1 MTGKILKGVLI
12 LFVVSLY
19 PALIPGA
26 ARAYTPE
33 TLARLPPSITN
44 LLQRYRIPSN
54 SLSLYILDLD
64 TRQPLLVLNPD
75 TPRNPASVIK
85 LLTTYAG
92 LELLGPTYTWETRFY
107 LEGTLNNGVLNGNLV
122 FQGGGDP
129 FLTRE
134 SFWHMLHN
142 LRARGLREI
151 NGNLIIDDSLFEDE
165 SGSPGDFDNRPY
177 QVYNTLPDAALINFN
192 AQEFVI
198 IPNHQQIAIYADP
211 PAANLQIRNRLRLTS
226 GRCNDVDAGIN
237 MHVHAQGAEIIAEF
251 TGNYPASCGEQVLL
265 RSIIHNDQYI
275 YGVFKAMWQEMGGV
289 ITGNYA
295 HGVVNT
301 TSRPFYLEISKP
313 LHEIIANINKYS
325 NNVMARQLLLT
336 IGQMIIGAP
345 GSNASGVQAIEQW
358 LQGIGIN
365 APELILENGAGLSRT
380 TQISAS
386 TLVKLLEHAWNGPLQ
401 PEFLASFPI
410 VGKDGTMRKRLNGKI
425 PPGSIRIKTGLLNG
439 VRSMAGYVHSRN
451 QKHYAIVSLQNY
463 PGIQNTTGTTIQ
475 DELLKWLY
483 EQ

>member
-1 MTGKILKGVLI
+1 MYTMFYKII
-12 LFVVSLY
+12 PVSLLLLSL
-19 PALIPGA
+19 ALIP
-26 ARAYTPE
+26 RFSQAYTPE
-33 TLARLPPSITN
+33 TLSHLPPSVTN
-44 LLQRYRIPSN
+44 LLQRYRVPSD
-54 SLSLYILDLD
+54 SLSLYVLDLD

-107 LEGTLNNGVLNGNLV
+107 LDGNLNNGVLNGNLI

-134 SFWHMLHN
+134 TFWHMLHN

-151 NGNLIIDDSLFEDE
+151 TGNLVIDNSLFEDE
-165 SGSPGDFDNRPY
+165 PGSPGDFDHRPY
-177 QVYNTLPDAALINFN
+177 HVYNALPDAALINFN

-198 IPNHQQIAIYADP
+198 IPGQQQVTIYADP
-211 PAANLQIRNRLRLTS
+211 PAANLRIKNSLSLTS

-237 MHVHAQGAEIIAEF
+237 MHVLPQGPEIIAEF
-251 TGNYPASCGEQVLL
+251 TGKYPASCGEQVLL
-265 RSIIHNDQYI
+265 RSIIPNDQYV

-289 ITGNYA
+289 FNGSYTR
-295 HGVVNT
+295 GVLKESGKPFYT
-301 TSRPFYLEISKP
+301 EISRPLY
-313 LHEIIANINKYS
+313 EIIASINKFS

-336 IGQMIIGAP
+336 IGQIKIGAP
-345 GSNASGVQAIEQW
+345 GSNASGSQAIEQW
-358 LQGIGIN
+358 LQEIGIH
-365 APELILENGAGLSRT
+365 APELILENGAGLSRMS
-380 TQISAS
+380 QVSAG
-386 TLVKLLEHAWNGPLQ
+386 TLARLLEYAWHGPLQ

-410 VGKDGTMRKRLNGKI
+410 AGKDGTMRKRLNGKI
-425 PPGSIRIKTGLLNG
+425 TPGSIRIKTGLLNG
-439 VRSMAGYVHSRN
+439 VRSMAGYVQSRN
-451 QKHYAIVSLQNY
+451 NKHFAIVSLHNY
-463 PGIQNTTGTTIQ
+463 PGIQNTTGTLIQ

>member
-1 MTGKILKGVLI
+1 MNYKTLKIFLLVLC
-12 LFVVSLY
+12 L
-19 PALIPGA
+19 ALIPLSPF
-26 ARAYTPE
+26 AYTPE
-33 TLARLPPSITN
+33 TLSQLPPPIAH
-44 LLQRYRIPSN
+44 LLQRYRIPSD
-54 SLSLYILDLD
+54 SLSLYILDLE
-64 TRQPLLVLNPD
+64 TQQPLLTLNPD
-75 TPRNPASVIK
+75 TPRSPASVIK

-107 LEGTLNNGVLNGNLV
+107 LDGTLNNGVLKGNLV

-134 SFWHMLHN
+134 TFWHMLHN

-165 SGSPGDFDNRPY
+165 PGSPGDFDKRPY

-198 IPNHQQIAIYADP
+198 IPDHQQVTIYADP
-211 PAANLQIRNRLRLTS
+211 PAANLQIRNKLRLTS
-226 GRCNDVDAGIN
+226 GKCNDVDADLN
-237 MHVHAQGAEIIAEF
+237 MQVLPQGAEIIAEF

-265 RSIIHNDQYI
+265 RSIIQNDQYV
-275 YGVFKAMWQEMGGV
+275 YGVFKAMWQEMGGT
-289 ITGNYA
+289 ITGSYA
-295 HGVVNT
+295 HGV
-301 TSRPFYLEISKP
+301 TSSSSQPFYMEPSKP

-336 IGQMIIGAP
+336 IGQMVIGAP

-358 LQGIGIN
+358 LKDIGIN
-365 APELILENGAGLSRT
+365 APELVLENGAGLSRT

-410 VGKDGTMRKRLNGKI
+410 AGKDGTMRKRLNGKI
-425 PPGSIRIKTGLLNG
+425 LPGSIRIKTGMLNG
-439 VRSMAGYVHSRN
+439 VRSMAGYVYSRN
-451 QKHYAIVSLQNY
+451 HKHYAVVSLQNY

>member
-1 MTGKILKGVLI
+1 MNYKILKIFLLVLYLTLI
-12 LFVVSLY
+12 SLSSS
-19 PALIPGA
+19 
-26 ARAYTPE
+26 AYTPE
-33 TLARLPPSITN
+33 TLSKLPASIAN
-44 LLQRYRIPSN
+44 LLQRYRIPSD
-54 SLSLYILDLD
+54 SLSVYILDLD
-64 TRQPLLVLNPD
+64 THQPLLVLNPD
-75 TPRNPASVIK
+75 TPRSPASVIK

-92 LELLGPTYTWETRFY
+92 LELLGPTFTWETRFY
-107 LEGTLNNGVLNGNLV
+107 LDGTLNNGVLKGNLV

-134 SFWHMLHN
+134 TFWHMLHN

-165 SGSPGDFDNRPY
+165 TGAPGDFDHRPY
-177 QVYNTLPDAALINFN
+177 EVYNTLPDAALVNFN

-198 IPNHQQIAIYADP
+198 IPGQQQVTIYADP
-211 PAANLQIRNRLRLTS
+211 PAANLQIKNKLRLTS
-226 GRCNDVDAGIN
+226 GKCNDVDAGIN
-237 MHVHAQGAEIIAEF
+237 LHILPQGPEIIAEF
-251 TGNYPASCGEQVLL
+251 TGKYPASCGEQVLL
-265 RSIIHNDQYI
+265 RSIIQNDQYV
-275 YGVFKAMWQEMGGV
+275 YGVFKAMWQEMGGA
-289 ITGNYA
+289 ITGSYVR
-295 HGVVNT
+295 GVVNA
-301 TSRPFYLEISKP
+301 SGQPFYMEPSKP
-313 LHEIIANINKYS
+313 LHEIIASINKYS

-336 IGQMIIGAP
+336 IGQIVIGAP

-358 LQGIGIN
+358 LHDVGII
-365 APELILENGAGLSRT
+365 APELVLENGAGLSRT

-386 TLVKLLEHAWNGPLQ
+386 TLVKLLEHAWSGPLQ

-410 VGKDGTMRKRLNGKI
+410 AGKDGTMRKRLKGKI
-425 PPGSIRIKTGLLNG
+425 VPGSIRIKTGMLNG

-451 QKHYAIVSLQNY
+451 QKHYAVVSLQNY